1 MDEKTLTAELG
12 KLGVSV
18 KDGKVKKSDMA
29 TAMAVAAASD
39 GAKVYWQGSWNGN
52 GMDFCMEALLTCGL
66 ENPSRLMHLAEGQH
80 SGVLD
85 TNRLFDLTVEIQV
98 SDNDPSKKWNR
109 VAWINSEGGSKF
121 KDAITVQEFAADV
134 SNRNLVAELMRV
146 AESKG
151 FKLNSNVTRQSTV
164 EVPF

>member
-1 MDEKTLTAELG
+1 MNDLLAPGYYKG
-12 KLGVSV
+12 KILDYGV
-18 KDGKVKKSDMA
+18 KRTKKGDPA
-29 TAMAVAAASD
+29 PTIAFGIN
-39 GAKVYWQGSWNGN
+39 GAKVYWQGSWNGK

-85 TNRLFDLTVEIQV
+85 TNRLFDLTVEVQV
-98 SDNDPSKKWNR
+98 ADNDPSKKWNR

-146 AESKG
+146 AEAKG
-151 FKLNSNVTRQSTV
+151 FKLNSNVTRQSSV
-164 EVPF
+164 EIPF

>member
-109 VAWINSEGGSKF
+109 VAWINSER
-121 KDAITVQEFAADV
+121 
-134 SNRNLVAELMRV
+134 SN
-146 AESKG
+146 KG
-151 FKLNSNVTRQSTV
+151 RSINVY
-164 EVPF
+164 